1 MEYERFLDTATE
13 EEAVEACRGADAVI
27 TCIQPFPKSVIER
40 LDDSVSGRSAG
51 MTGKSVRGNMTMW
64 GTSPVILPD
73 GYNSLWGPAGVRADR
88 QERGSVHECVWR
100 KGLHL

>member
-13 EEAVEACRGADAVI
+13 EAAVEACRDADAVI

-51 MTGKSVRGNMTMW
+51 MTGKSVRVHSHGKSVT
-64 GTSPVILPD
+64 GRPSHPGIA
-73 GYNSLWGPAGVRADR
+73 AGWCPPCAPT
-88 QERGSVHECVWR
+88 
-100 KGLHL
+100 

>member
-13 EEAVEACRGADAVI
+13 EAAVEACRDADAVI

-73 GYNSLWGPAGVRADR
+73 GYLLSLGASWGSG
-88 QERGSVHECVWR
+88 GSPRTWL
-100 KGLHL
+100 GT

>member
-13 EEAVEACRGADAVI
+13 EAAVEACRDADAVI

-40 LDDSVSGRSAG
+40 LDDSVSGRFVFSYF
-51 MTGKSVRGNMTMW
+51 SIQLGNMTMW

-73 GYNSLWGPAGVRADR
+73 GYLLSLGACWGSG
-88 QERGSVHECVWR
+88 GSPRTWL
-100 KGLHL
+100 GT

>member
-40 LDDSVSGRSAG
+40 LTTASAEG
-51 MTGKSVRGNMTMW
+51 LLVDRKVREGNMHHVGYLSGSPASIGYLLSLGACW
-64 GTSPVILPD
+64 GSGGSPRTWL
-73 GYNSLWGPAGVRADR
+73 GT
-88 QERGSVHECVWR
+88 
-100 KGLHL
+100 